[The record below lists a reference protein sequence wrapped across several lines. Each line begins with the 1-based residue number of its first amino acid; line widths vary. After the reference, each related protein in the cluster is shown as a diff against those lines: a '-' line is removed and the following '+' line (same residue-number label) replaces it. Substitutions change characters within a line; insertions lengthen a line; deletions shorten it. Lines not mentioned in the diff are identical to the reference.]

1 MEAHG
6 PVNNGSDA
14 TVLADRDMVAKEGI
28 RKFNEAVTAAVRNQ
42 DAAAKASLWT
52 ENTRFLPPGQEM
64 ITGRP
69 AVQAFWQ
76 RGFDQGASDVVLE
89 SLEIRSLGDGVACE
103 IGRSIT
109 RVRTADGSSIDVPG
123 KSLCLFRREGDGVWR
138 ADVDIF
144 NALR

>member
-14 TVLADRDMVAKEGI
+14 TVSADRDMVAKDGI
-28 RKFNEAVTAAVRNQ
+28 RKFNEAVTAAVRDQ
-42 DAAAKASLWT
+42 DAVAKASLWT

-76 RGFDQGASDVVLE
+76 RGFDQGAYDVVLD
-89 SLEIRSLGDGVACE
+89 SVEIRSLGDGVAYE

-109 RVRTADGSSIDVPG
+109 RVRTADGSRIDVPG
-123 KSLCLFRREGDGVWR
+123 KSLCLFRREGAVWR

>member
-6 PVNNGSDA
+6 PVSNESDA
-14 TVLADRDMVAKEGI
+14 TASAERATVAKEGI
-28 RKFNEAVTAAVRNQ
+28 RQFNEAVTAAVRSQ

-52 ENTRFLPPGQEM
+52 EDARFLPPGQEM

-76 RGFDQGASDVVLE
+76 RGFDQGVYDVVLE
-89 SLEIRSLGDGVACE
+89 SVEIRSLGDGVAYE

-138 ADVDIF
+138 ADVDTF
-144 NALR
+144 NARQ